1 MKINKKV
8 FGGYTEMNVA
18 ILGYGTVGSG
28 VFDVMTKNAEIIA
41 GRVGTPLNIK
51 YVLDLR
57 EFPGDPV
64 EKVLVH
70 DFKQIVNDPEVDIVV
85 EVMGGIHPAYEFSKE
100 AILAGKSVCTS
111 NKELV
116 AKHGA
121 ELIALSEK
129 QNCNYL
135 FEASVG
141 GGIPII
147 RQFIRSITAD
157 DIERIDGILNGTTNY
172 MMTKMK
178 NEGVSF
184 DEVLRRAQEKGYA
197 ERNPAADIEGHDACR
212 KIAILTSLAY
222 GKQVDYEDIHTEG
235 ITKISDIDVE
245 YANRLKRAIKLLGSS
260 KKAEDGKVYAIVA
273 PKMITESNPLYMVSG
288 VFNAILVEGNML
300 DEVMCYGKGAGKL
313 PTASAVVS
321 DVIDVAKHPG
331 KHIPIIWSEE
341 KLKLGNF
348 ADMKNAFF
356 LRIPAENK
364 DKATS
369 LLPVKTI
376 VEDVKEGEIG
386 LVTSVITEAEFEKTA
401 KELGLISAIRY
412 EL

>member
-1 MKINKKV
+1 
-8 FGGYTEMNVA
+8 MNVA

-28 VFDVMTKNAEIIA
+28 VYDVLTENAALISK
-41 GRVGTPLNIK
+41 RVGFDLDVK

-64 EKVLVH
+64 EKILVH
-70 DFKQIVNDPEVDIVV
+70 DFKAVIDDPDVDVVV

-100 AILAGKSVCTS
+100 ALIRGKSVCTS

-121 ELIALSEK
+121 ELLEIARDN
-129 QNCNYL
+129 NCNYL

-147 RQFIRSITAD
+147 RQLIRSITAD

-178 NEGVSF
+178 LDGLQF
-184 DEVLRRAQEKGYA
+184 DEVLKRAQDKGYA

-222 GKQVDYEDIHTEG
+222 GQQVDYEDIHTEG

-245 YANRLKRAIKLLGSS
+245 YANRLGRAIKLLGSS
-260 KKAEDGKVYAIVA
+260 EKTAEGKVFAIVA
-273 PKMITESNPLYMVSG
+273 PKMIKESNPLFMVSG
-288 VFNAILVEGNML
+288 VFNAILIEGNML
-300 DEVMCYGKGAGKL
+300 GEVMCYGKGAGKL

-321 DVIDVAKHPG
+321 DVIDAAKHAG
-331 KHIPIIWSEE
+331 KNIPIIWSRE
-341 KLKLGNF
+341 KLELGSF
-348 ADMKNAFF
+348 SDMKHAFF
-356 LRIPAENK
+356 LRIPAYK
-364 DKATS
+364 KAEA
-369 LLPVKTI
+369 LDRLPVSTVI
-376 VEDVKEGEIG
+376 EDVKAGEIG
-386 LVTSVITEAEFEKTA
+386 IVTEHMTEGEFEKA
-401 KELGLISAIRY
+401 SAELGVISMIRY

>member
-1 MKINKKV
+1 
-8 FGGYTEMNVA
+8 MNVA

-28 VFDVMTKNAEIIA
+28 VYDVLTKNADIIA
-41 GRVGTPLNIK
+41 SRVGTELKIK

-64 EKVLVH
+64 ESVLVH
-70 DFKQIVNDPEVDIVV
+70 DFKQVVNDPEVDIVV
-85 EVMGGIHPAYEFSKE
+85 EVMGGVHPAYEFSKE
-100 AILAGKSVCTS
+100 AIEKGKSVCTS

-121 ELIALSEK
+121 ELISLAKSK
-129 QNCNYL
+129 KCNYL

-147 RQFIRSITAD
+147 RQLIRSITAD
-157 DIERIDGILNGTTNY
+157 EIERIDGILNGTTNY
-172 MMTKMK
+172 MMTRMK
-178 NEGVSF
+178 NEGLAF
-184 DEVLRRAQEKGYA
+184 DDVLKSAQDKGYA

-222 GKQVDYEDIHTEG
+222 GKQVDYEEIHTEG

-245 YANRLKRAIKLLGSS
+245 YSNKLGRAIKLLGSS
-260 KKAEDGKVYAIVA
+260 ERTAEGEVFAIVA
-273 PKMITESNPLYMVSG
+273 PKMIKRENPLFMVDG

-321 DVIDVAKHPG
+321 DVIDAAKHPG
-331 KHIPIIWSEE
+331 VSIPIIWSEE
-341 KLKLGNF
+341 KLELGKFEN
-348 ADMKNAFF
+348 MKNAFF
-356 LRIPAENK
+356 FRVPASKKEAALAAV
-364 DKATS
+364 KAEVV
-369 LLPVKTI
+369 L
-376 VEDVKEGEIG
+376 EDVHEGEIG
-386 LVTSVITEAEFEKTA
+386 IVTPVMTEGEFEKA
-401 KELGLISAIRY
+401 VKDLDVISMIRY
-412 EL
+412 EA

>member
-1 MKINKKV
+1 
-8 FGGYTEMNVA
+8 MNVA

-28 VFDVMTKNAEIIA
+28 VYDVLTKNAALISK
-41 GRVGTPLNIK
+41 RVGFDLDVK

-64 EKVLVH
+64 EKILVH
-70 DFKQIVNDPEVDIVV
+70 DFKAVIDDPDVDVVV

-100 AILAGKSVCTS
+100 ALIRGKSVCTS

-121 ELIALSEK
+121 ELLEIARDN
-129 QNCNYL
+129 NCNYL

-147 RQFIRSITAD
+147 RQLIRSITAD

-178 NEGVSF
+178 LDGLQF
-184 DEVLRRAQEKGYA
+184 DEVLKRAQDKGYA

-222 GKQVDYEDIHTEG
+222 GQQVDYEDIHTEG

-245 YANRLKRAIKLLGSS
+245 YANRLGRAIKLLGSS
-260 KKAEDGKVYAIVA
+260 EKTSDGKVFAIVA
-273 PKMITESNPLYMVSG
+273 PKMIKESNPLFMVSG
-288 VFNAILVEGNML
+288 VFNAILIEGNML
-300 DEVMCYGKGAGKL
+300 GEVMCYGKGAGKL

-321 DVIDVAKHPG
+321 DVIDAAKHAG
-331 KHIPIIWSEE
+331 KNIPIIWSRE
-341 KLKLGNF
+341 KLELGSF
-348 ADMKNAFF
+348 SDMKHAFF
-356 LRIPAENK
+356 LRIPAYK
-364 DKATS
+364 KAEA
-369 LLPVKTI
+369 LDRLPVSTVI
-376 VEDVKEGEIG
+376 EDVKAGEIG
-386 LVTSVITEAEFEKTA
+386 IVTELMTEGEFEKA
-401 KELGLISAIRY
+401 SAELGVISMIRY

>member
-1 MKINKKV
+1 
-8 FGGYTEMNVA
+8 MNVA

-28 VFDVMTKNAEIIA
+28 VYDVLTKNADIIA
-41 GRVGTPLNIK
+41 SRVGTELKIK

-64 EKVLVH
+64 ESVLVH
-70 DFKQIVNDPEVDIVV
+70 DFKQVVNDPEVDIVV
-85 EVMGGIHPAYEFSKE
+85 EVMGGVHPAYEFSKE
-100 AILAGKSVCTS
+100 AIEKGKSVCTS

-121 ELIALSEK
+121 ELISLAKSK
-129 QNCNYL
+129 NCNYL

-147 RQFIRSITAD
+147 RQLIRSITAD
-157 DIERIDGILNGTTNY
+157 EIERIDGILNGTTNY
-172 MMTKMK
+172 MMTRMK
-178 NEGVSF
+178 NEGLAF
-184 DEVLRRAQEKGYA
+184 DDVLKSAQDKGYA

-222 GKQVDYEDIHTEG
+222 GKQVDYEEIHTEG

-245 YANRLKRAIKLLGSS
+245 YSNKLGRAIKLLGSS
-260 KKAEDGKVYAIVA
+260 ERTAEGEVFAIVA
-273 PKMITESNPLYMVSG
+273 PKMIKRENPLFMVDG

-321 DVIDVAKHPG
+321 DVIDAAKHPG
-331 KHIPIIWSEE
+331 VSIPIIWSEE
-341 KLKLGNF
+341 KLELGKFEN
-348 ADMKNAFF
+348 MKNAFF
-356 LRIPAENK
+356 FRVPASMKEAALAAV
-364 DKATS
+364 KAEVV
-369 LLPVKTI
+369 L
-376 VEDVKEGEIG
+376 EDVHDGEIG
-386 LVTSVITEAEFEKTA
+386 IVTPVMTEGEFEKA
-401 KELGLISAIRY
+401 VKDLDVISMIRY
-412 EL
+412 EA